1 MKVSKN
7 NLSEVI
13 KLYLEDTE
21 SYGEA
26 SDLILAE
33 SILDPLKNLI
43 LESNMSVKDILNEA
57 YKKASSPQKSIIK
70 DFTIYLNNI

>member
-1 MKVSKN
+1 MKVLKN

-33 SILDPLKNLI
+33 SVLDPLKNLI

-57 YKKASSPQKSIIK
+57 YKKASLPQKSIIK